1 MFIRQ
6 KEVSYKQADISNIV
20 EILADKDIEKAE
32 VTVRDNKTGKIYGAT
47 TTCLTKGLNK
57 IAVNFFIKNPNLW
70 WSNGLGKANL
80 YEFRTEVKTNEQNKD
95 CLIKREDHSIF
106 NLMEY
111 LYFPKGLIISLVII
125 FCLV

>member
-1 MFIRQ
+1 MCLSGK

-95 CLIKREDHSIF
+95 CLITSTGIR
-106 NLMEY
+106 
-111 LYFPKGLIISLVII
+111 SLKSYT
-125 FCLV
+125 